1 MGHAIGASDPPQLPP
16 LHSMFGVKMTQL
28 STIIPYTVTLPL
40 NRREEC
46 GERGGGGGEGGGGEG
61 RGEEGG
67 KCSGTTRERP
77 V

>member
-1 MGHAIGASDPPQLPP
+1 M
-16 LHSMFGVKMTQL
+16 
-28 STIIPYTVTLPL
+28 TLPL